1 MAKPTVPVLVT
12 GPTGNTGSA
21 LIEEL
26 ARRGV
31 PFRAM
36 VRSAKGTERLVKPP
50 ESVAVADFDDE
61 TALASAL
68 TGVDRAY
75 LVTPSSE
82 RAQAQQLRF
91 AELAAAAGV
100 QHLVVLSQLGAR
112 ADSPVRFLRYHAIVE
127 QRVAELGLTHTFL
140 RPNLYFQGLLDFAAG
155 IASQGQFGAPI
166 GDARVSAID
175 VRDIGAVAA
184 AVLSE
189 SGHANQTYT
198 LTGPR
203 AVTHAEMAQAL
214 GPIIGRNVNFVDVT
228 PEVFAQLL
236 SGILPDWQIEGLLED
251 YAHYRRGEAAA
262 VSTAVEDITG
272 RPAFSFEQ
280 FATDYADRFR

>member
-12 GPTGNTGSA
+12 GATGNTGSA
-21 LIEEL
+21 LIEDL

-36 VRSAKGTERLVKPP
+36 IHSDKDSEHLAKPP

-61 TALASAL
+61 TAVASAL

-82 RAQAQQLRF
+82 RAEAQQIRF

-112 ADSPVRFLRYHAIVE
+112 ADSPVRFLRYHANVE
-127 QRVAELGLTHTFL
+127 QRVAELGLSHTFL
-140 RPNLYFQGLLDFAAG
+140 RPNLYFQGLLNFAAG
-155 IASQGQFGAPI
+155 IASDGQFGAPI
-166 GDARVSAID
+166 GEAEVSAID

-189 SGHANQTYT
+189 SGHTNQTYT

-203 AVTHAEMAQAL
+203 AVTHAEMAKAL
-214 GPIIGRNVNFVDVT
+214 GAAIGREVNFVDLT
-228 PEVFAQLL
+228 PEVFSQLL
-236 SGILPDWQIEGLLED
+236 VGILPDWQIEGLIED

-262 VSTAVEDITG
+262 VTTAVEDVAG
-272 RPAFSFEQ
+272 RPPHSFEQ
-280 FATDYADRFR
+280 FAADYADRFH